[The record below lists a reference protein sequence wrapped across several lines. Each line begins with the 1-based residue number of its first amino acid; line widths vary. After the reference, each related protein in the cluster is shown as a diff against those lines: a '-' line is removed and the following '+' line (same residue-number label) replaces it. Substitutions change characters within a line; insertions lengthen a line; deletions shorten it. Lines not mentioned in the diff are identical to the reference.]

1 MPSPMMFTDP
11 KLRLDPDSSAV
22 DLECF
27 VNSLSDAVS
36 QDSEE
41 WETFCGTGTSY
52 GPARRT
58 ISVTVLVSY
67 GADGSWTQLQAF
79 AGTETT
85 FELTPDGMAA
95 VSVDNPVMS
104 GSVRVPEIPF
114 VGSTSPGSVGTY
126 DLELSV
132 EGEAVFVTA
141 AA

>member
-11 KLRLDPDSSAV
+11 KLTLDPDSSAV
-22 DLECF
+22 DLQCF
-27 VNSLSDAVS
+27 VNSLSDAVT

-41 WETFCGTGTSY
+41 WETFCATGTSY

-67 GADGSWTQLQAF
+67 GTDGSWTALNAF

-85 FELTPDGMAA
+85 FELLPDGTSA
-95 VSVDNPVMS
+95 VSADNPMMS

-132 EGEAVFVTA
+132 EGQPTFDLTEA
-141 AA
+141 